1 MNNNRLLVLDSFRG
15 IAAISVMI
23 FHYTTEFN
31 IFMFNWGCLGVDL
44 FFITSGFVI
53 FLSVQSNDSKSKFIW
68 NRFSRLY
75 PAYWFVIFWDIGI
88 YFFKM
93 FFFDSSIPNLKRIF
107 LNITM
112 LQVYFNEINLD
123 SPFWTL
129 QVEIAFYVFILI
141 ILILRPKK
149 IEIPC
154 FIFSLICL
162 TINVLSLYNDN
173 VLFFLKKITV
183 IFKIL
188 TYFPLFFAGILFFKL
203 KTNPK
208 LLLPNLLIL
217 FTFITQLTTFP
228 NFYKNKEVLNFI
240 EYSFV
245 LAIIYTLFYAF
256 ILNKLLFLTIQP
268 LLFLGK
274 ISYSLYLIHNLTG
287 VFLINILVY
296 KFKLNIVLAIF
307 IVSLMMIF
315 ISYSLYLFVEKPSI
329 KYLKKLYK

>member
-1 MNNNRLLVLDSFRG
+1 MNKLLFLSLSLIGFSSYAEEVYPASSQNSGGF
-15 IAAISVMI
+15 
-23 FHYTTEFN
+23 
-31 IFMFNWGCLGVDL
+31 GVTL
-44 FFITSGFVI
+44 FFIISGFVI

-173 VLFFLKKITV
+173 VLFFFKKS
-183 IFKIL
+183 
-188 TYFPLFFAGILFFKL
+188 
-203 KTNPK
+203 
-208 LLLPNLLIL
+208 NLR
-217 FTFITQLTTFP
+217 
-228 NFYKNKEVLNFI
+228 
-240 EYSFV
+240 
-245 LAIIYTLFYAF
+245 
-256 ILNKLLFLTIQP
+256 
-268 LLFLGK
+268 
-274 ISYSLYLIHNLTG
+274 
-287 VFLINILVY
+287 
-296 KFKLNIVLAIF
+296 
-307 IVSLMMIF
+307 
-315 ISYSLYLFVEKPSI
+315 
-329 KYLKKLYK
+329 